1 MGTHPIFESDFDC
14 LTVESDSRLS
24 EMKRNRDGEHVSYQ
38 QTTHQRGWK
47 VLGQSLVIF
56 QLNMRA
62 RSLMAFVDLRIKP
75 LKAHLKGIRLN
86 ARQLKIFSVK
96 LNDID
101 CKFNYVDPS
110 SKLVKEDSVKSYEH
124 INECYNQALSIT

>member
-1 MGTHPIFESDFDC
+1 M
-14 LTVESDSRLS
+14 
-24 EMKRNRDGEHVSYQ
+24 N
-38 QTTHQRGWK
+38 
-47 VLGQSLVIF
+47 
-56 QLNMRA
+56 LNNINE
-62 RSLMAFVDLRIKP
+62 AFVDLRIKP
-75 LKAHLKGIRLN
+75 MTPNLKGIRLN

-124 INECYNQALSIT
+124 INECYNQALSITDPDLNNGELSIEFPELGCPEKIF